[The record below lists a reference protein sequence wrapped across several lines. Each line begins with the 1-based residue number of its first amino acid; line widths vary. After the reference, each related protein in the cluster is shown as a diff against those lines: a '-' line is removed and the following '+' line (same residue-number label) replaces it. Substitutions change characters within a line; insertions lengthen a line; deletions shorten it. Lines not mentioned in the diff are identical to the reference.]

1 MSASVPL
8 DDLPRDLDALY
19 ALHDALCN
27 QIAKVE
33 DRICDLENAAED
45 WTAYRDCVTGKWC
58 RSAE

>member
-1 MSASVPL
+1 MSVPAAL

-45 WTAYRDCVTGKWC
+45 WTAYRDCVSGEWR
-58 RSAE
+58 RSVR